1 MFWALRSHPDIWRN
15 GNAASW
21 ILWFGALTFYPPCAL
36 SHFIP
41 WKPLTRVPCTS
52 VCSCVLWLELVCE
65 CVFWFSTNGLYIAH
79 FCVLFRIAQFWSWLP
94 YSPFIWE
101 EGEFTPLCLSKGR
114 NAALWTSVASV
125 PRSDSRRRTD
135 SAGSL
140 AVWCG
145 WQLSVIF
152 CSVQNSSQGAES
164 IVFASKS
171 SCTKSEISS
180 HSNLKKHWIFKPH
193 LKSALLY
200 HCSVNCSLTLGKH
213 KDIRPRTVIL
223 PINALM

>member
-114 NAALWTSVASV
+114 NAALWTSVTRARCSTLRLQEENRFGGLTRRLV
-125 PRSDSRRRTD
+125 WVAVISDFLF
-135 SAGSL
+135 GSEL
-140 AVWCG
+140 IPGSWV
-145 WQLSVIF
+145 
-152 CSVQNSSQGAES
+152 CSV
-164 IVFASKS
+164 
-171 SCTKSEISS
+171 C
-180 HSNLKKHWIFKPH
+180 
-193 LKSALLY
+193 
-200 HCSVNCSLTLGKH
+200 
-213 KDIRPRTVIL
+213 
-223 PINALM
+223 